1 MEDDETAASRLL
13 MPNVEVTREA
23 LFAAI
28 DHVEE
33 LADWIEGRMDKAA
46 DWRMGRR

>member
-1 MEDDETAASRLL
+1 MENGESPTSMLL
-13 MPNVEVTREA
+13 MPSMEVKREA

-28 DHVEE
+28 EHVER
-33 LADWIEGRMDKAA
+33 LANWIEGRMDKAM